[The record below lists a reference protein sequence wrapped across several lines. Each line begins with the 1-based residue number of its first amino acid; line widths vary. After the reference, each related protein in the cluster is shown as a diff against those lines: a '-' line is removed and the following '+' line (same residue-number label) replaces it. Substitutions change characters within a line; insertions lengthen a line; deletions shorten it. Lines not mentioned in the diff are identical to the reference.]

1 MDMKRGTN
9 NDKSRHGPSEATT
22 TGHLKESATLK
33 DLLDAMIAQKSRER
47 SMTRMLR
54 RTSELISAC
63 LGKPT
68 SAIQV
73 SQLIMAGQAL
83 KTFLA
88 GKGYNP
94 ITVQIYLN
102 YLQVFVESAEELGW
116 MGRFADLQ
124 RSWREVL
131 KSRPKRV
138 GGVWVINWAIGQ
150 GIDPDHFGTA
160 ELELCAS
167 EAIQHGH
174 AYGSVCEVKRHLR
187 RLMVE

>member
-1 MDMKRGTN
+1 MDMKRGTK
-9 NDKSRHGPSEATT
+9 NDKSRYGPSEPTT

-54 RTSELISAC
+54 RASELISAC

-102 YLQVFVESAEELGW
+102 YLQIFVESAEELGW
-116 MGRFADLQ
+116 MGGFADLQ
-124 RSWREVL
+124 RSWRES
-131 KSRPKRV
+131 SRAGPSAWE
-138 GGVWVINWAIGQ
+138 GCG
-150 GIDPDHFGTA
+150 
-160 ELELCAS
+160 
-167 EAIQHGH
+167 
-174 AYGSVCEVKRHLR
+174 
-187 RLMVE
+187 